1 MSKIYDTLYARS
13 STGKV
18 LTWFVEQ
25 NSNSYRVTS
34 GQEDGKKVT
43 TDWTVCYGKNV
54 GRANQTSGIEQA
66 VSEIEALYTKKLKQ
80 KYKKSIDD
88 IDTKSFFQPTLAKKY
103 SDYASKINFFDGSW
117 LAQNKFNG
125 VRAVATKDGI
135 FSRTGERWLTVPHIE
150 ESLKGHFSVFP
161 DDVLDGELY
170 NYDLRQNLNDLISI
184 VRKTVNITDEI
195 LAESE
200 KIVKFYVYDLY
211 NKTAEDSIY
220 KYIHRKREID
230 GHIIPMYSDYLRK
243 VDDYEI
249 ASEEELNRLF
259 DSVLADGG
267 EGLIL
272 RKKDSLYECKRSKNL
287 LKMKADD
294 DDEATILAIH
304 DGEGNWANKCKTF
317 TVKWVDKKGVER
329 IFGCSLKGSMED
341 AIEIW
346 NNKNK
351 WIGKEVTFLFMGTT
365 GLGNPNYARIDCKNC
380 FKK

>member
-1 MSKIYDTLYARS
+1 MKVYDTLYARS

-34 GQEDGKKVT
+34 GQEDGKKTT
-43 TDWTVCYGKNV
+43 TDWTVCYGKNK
-54 GRANQTSGIEQA
+54 GRSNETSGVEQA
-66 VSEIEALYTKKLKQ
+66 CLEIDALYTKKLKQ

-135 FSRTGERWLTVPHIE
+135 FSRTGERWLTVPHIH
-150 ESLKGHFSVFP
+150 ESLKSFFEQNP
-161 DDVLDGELY
+161 DIVLDGELY

-195 LAESE
+195 LVESE
-200 KIVKFYVYDLY
+200 KIVKFYVYDMFIP
-211 NKTAEDSIY
+211 NKPDSPY
-220 KYIHRKREID
+220 TQRKVIID
-230 GHIIPMYSDYLRK
+230 NRILIDYPEYLRK
-243 VDDYEI
+243 VEDYEI
-249 ASEEELNRLF
+249 ASEEQLNTLF
-259 DSVLADGG
+259 DSILADGG

-272 RKKDSLYECKRSKNL
+272 RKKYSEYECKRSKNL

-294 DDEATILAIH
+294 DDEAIILAIH

-317 TVKWVDKKGVER
+317 TIKWGDKV
-329 IFGCSLKGSMED
+329 FDASLKGTMAE
-341 AIEIW
+341 AIDIW
-346 NNKNK
+346 NNQDK
-351 WIGKEVTFLFMGTT
+351 WIGKEVTFLYMGET
-365 GLGNPNYARIDCKNC
+365 GLGIPNYARIDCKNC